1 MSSQKTPNILV
12 VEDQL
17 NWRRLLKVWLN
28 KEFHLAFCTNRSE
41 VIFAL
46 KNGYYDVV
54 IMDLGLPDPKEGIEI
69 TQEIMKQH
77 NDCKIIVV
85 SAYTDRELLLK
96 VQNSGVYAVFQKTE
110 NLEFELPV
118 LVKKAYELLILE
130 RENRYLSKQLK
141 ISGEDFSVLGSSE
154 TARNL
159 HETAKNVSS
168 SDLPVLIKGPTGSG
182 KNYLARYI
190 HQLSPRA
197 NKPFVTINCANLSP
211 SLAENELFG
220 HVRGAFTGADRSAKG
235 KFKAADGGTV
245 LLDEVG
251 DLSLSIQAKLLQV
264 IEERS
269 FFPLG
274 GRDKIEVDIR
284 ILACTTHDLTEE
296 VENENFRK
304 DLYFRLAGFL
314 INIPTISERKE
325 DIPVYFDYFVRT
337 VCTKE
342 NIPTPE
348 IDQQIYDILEKM
360 TWKGNLRELKNLITN
375 ILVFHPQ
382 KITVQDILSK
392 QNNEKSSIISK
403 SLQRD
408 YSLQEMSA
416 LYAQELYKKYQKKGI
431 IAGILNIDHKTLNRY
446 LKMKVGP

>member
-96 VQNSGVYAVFQKTE
+96 VQ
-110 NLEFELPV
+110 
-118 LVKKAYELLILE
+118 
-130 RENRYLSKQLK
+130 K